1 MRVFTHQNI
10 DIDATAGVWAYLRFV
25 PEARDA
31 TIVFRSANYDG
42 SDMGH
47 DDVAIDLDAGG
58 RGIKGKLDED
68 GTQHSCFATI
78 VAKFASPE
86 DQAALIPLVTFIDA
100 QDSYGN
106 AFKHLIPGIDDDTLN
121 IVSSVTVSS
130 VLRALQSTNG
140 NNDHS
145 VISKMLMIF
154 DGLFKCYRSRQ
165 EAEKEADRAEL
176 LADGQVAIVDNSR
189 RYATNGILF
198 NRGVRA
204 IVFIDENNLGVVR
217 EGQESFRADDPR
229 IRAVVEAAGEVDEW
243 FAHSAGFLFARG
255 TRKAPKFTPSQ
266 VNPRD
271 LAQALVEVISAA
283 A

>member
-1 MRVFTHQNI
+1 
-10 DIDATAGVWAYLRFV
+10 
-25 PEARDA
+25 
-31 TIVFRSANYDG
+31 
-42 SDMGH
+42 
-47 DDVAIDLDAGG
+47 VA
-58 RGIKGKLDED
+58 E
-68 GTQHSCFATI
+68 H
-78 VAKFASPE
+78 ASPE
-86 DQAALIPLVTFIDA
+86 DQAALHPLVTFIDA

-106 AFKHLIPGIDDDTLN
+106 AFQHLIPGIDDATLD

-154 DGLFKCYRSRQ
+154 DGLFKCYKSRQ
-165 EAEKEADRAEL
+165 AAEKEADEAEL
-176 LADGQVAIVDNSR
+176 LADGQVAIVNNSR

-198 NRGVRA
+198 KRGVRA
-204 IVFIDENNLGVVR
+204 IVFIDDCNLGVVR
-217 EGQESFRADDPR
+217 EGQETFRADDPR
-229 IRAVVEAAGEVDEW
+229 IRAVVEATGEFSEW

-255 TRKAPKFTPSQ
+255 TRKAPQFTPSQ
-266 VNPRD
+266 VDPHD